1 MKRKQKVYYK
11 SKGIYDKKPCITITN
26 DYLKNYNFQIG
37 DKIEI
42 EYGNSK
48 LIIRQVENK
57 KIQTL
62 ECVNS

>member
-48 LIIRQVENK
+48 LIIR
-57 KIQTL
+57 
-62 ECVNS
+62 